1 MKNPGTGVNLYTEY
15 MLNRISREQF
25 LRNLVELPDTEQ
37 KRVLAIRNMQIF
49 EETLNQLRGRTLA
62 NSS

>member
-1 MKNPGTGVNLYTEY
+1 MKNPGTGVNLYTEF

-25 LRNLVELPDTEQ
+25 LRNLVALPDIEQ

-49 EETLNQLRGRTLA
+49 EEALNHLRGRDLA

>member
-62 NSS
+62 NST